1 MTAFKPVVMEV
12 SNIDHSPLLLETDDV
27 IALHFKLAVTKDP
40 EESYE
45 DVEFQYTPRLDSSR
59 DHDLIELLPEYLTEE
74 ITFSR
79 MNAAPFY
86 ARIME
91 TLMKKRAIE
100 PVG

>member
-1 MTAFKPVVMEV
+1 MIA
-12 SNIDHSPLLLETDDV
+12 
-27 IALHFKLAVTKDP
+27 ALHFKLAVNKDT
-40 EESYE
+40 EDSYE

-59 DHDLIELLPEYLTEE
+59 DRDLIELLPEYLTEE

-91 TLMKKRAIE
+91 TLMKKRVLE
-100 PVG
+100 PLE